1 MPDPQ
6 QFATPL
12 QVVNGTFLTRPQ
24 GSSLELADRVN
35 VLCHTPPGWL
45 DGPPADRK
53 SFGLADQ
60 RFRRGGA
67 DLDEVSR
74 QIQAHVP
81 DAEDAIEE
89 DPSRIDAG
97 LDFLGIQVASR

>member
-1 MPDPQ
+1 MPDPE

-12 QVVNGTFLTRPQ
+12 QVINGTFLARPQ

-45 DGPPADRK
+45 DDSPG
-53 SFGLADQ
+53 FGLADQ

-67 DLDEVSR
+67 DLDEISR
-74 QIQAHVP
+74 QISEWVP
-81 DAEDAIEE
+81 DAIAAIDE

-97 LDFLGIQVASR
+97 LDYLGIQVASR